1 MWNLLKWWK
10 NFCAIRQRRLWK
22 PLCCDLYPELY
33 WNLLWELWDML
44 CPLKKRKKSVVC
56 LQSQVNKTADCE
68 TAADIVQKKTK
79 SSHFFRPSILL
90 PAIVYFFLWKQKLKK
105 KLFFLPLDDYLSLVL
120 LPIHSGSFWTAKR
133 CKNI

>member
-1 MWNLLKWWK
+1 MVKK
-10 NFCAIRQRRLWK
+10 NFVLFDKEDFENHCAVISIQNYIEIYFESCET
-22 PLCCDLYPELY
+22 CCA
-33 WNLLWELWDML
+33 
-44 CPLKKRKKSVVC
+44 PLKKEKKSVVC

-105 KLFFLPLDDYLSLVL
+105 NNYSSFL
-120 LPIHSGSFWTAKR
+120 
-133 CKNI
+133 